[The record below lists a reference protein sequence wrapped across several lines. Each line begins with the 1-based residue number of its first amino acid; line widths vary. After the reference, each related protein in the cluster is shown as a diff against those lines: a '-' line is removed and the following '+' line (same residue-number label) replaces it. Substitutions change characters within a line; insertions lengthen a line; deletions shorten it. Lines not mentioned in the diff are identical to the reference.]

1 MLFCFR
7 VEICNEMRVCFC
19 LLYNNI
25 LKGMWPQYWNA
36 SDAHVA
42 NHNPCMSAAH
52 NVSFTIHNNSIYQT
66 CSHDEWSVLHVYNRT
81 NVLVILIAFATTK
94 AVRQNFIWKAKYKT
108 TDTNMKISLLWGER
122 RNFITTRDFTAPI
135 VVVYCDIKPM
145 WRLEKCREIA
155 NRCSLRCLYFAH
167 ISKYFILTKENSLYV
182 WFTNLQRTCWC
193 LQDPNLLIRPESLK

>member
-25 LKGMWPQYWNA
+25 FKGMWPQYWNA

-66 CSHDEWSVLHVYNRT
+66 RSHDEWSVLHVYNRT

-94 AVRQNFIWKAKYKT
+94 AVRQNFIWKTKYKT
-108 TDTNMKISLLWGER
+108 TDTNMKISLNTICEENGEILSLQEILQLR
-122 RNFITTRDFTAPI
+122 SWLFIVTLNQCGDLRN
-135 VVVYCDIKPM
+135 V
-145 WRLEKCREIA
+145 EK
-155 NRCSLRCLYFAH
+155 
-167 ISKYFILTKENSLYV
+167 
-182 WFTNLQRTCWC
+182 
-193 LQDPNLLIRPESLK
+193 